1 MKSRNN
7 NHSPYDDLYK
17 MQLGTRKIS
26 KSSMKHKSQINVKVA
41 ESALSSNASNTE
53 IK

>member
-1 MKSRNN
+1 MNSRNN

-17 MQLGTRKIS
+17 MQLGARKIS

-41 ESALSSNASNTE
+41 AESANASNAS